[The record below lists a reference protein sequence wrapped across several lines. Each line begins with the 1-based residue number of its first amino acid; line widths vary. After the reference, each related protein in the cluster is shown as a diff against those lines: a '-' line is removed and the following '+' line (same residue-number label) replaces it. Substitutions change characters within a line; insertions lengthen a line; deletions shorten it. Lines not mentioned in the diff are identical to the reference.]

1 MSRPFQFSPKIWLS
15 AAEIAALNIEGLPST
30 KVNILLRAER
40 QGWPW
45 RPRKGRGGGREY
57 RLSTVLLSIDMD
69 AREAAFLKERGA
81 R

>member
-30 KVNILLRAER
+30 KMGILLRAER
-40 QGWPW
+40 EGWPS
-45 RPRKGRGGGREY
+45 RAGRGGGREY

-69 AREAAFLKERGA
+69 AREAAFLKERGG